1 MFYSDLITHSS
12 THISSESQQV
22 MRNLRMLYDVRS
34 YTSYLLDLLI
44 LVDNKHL
51 IMKLV
56 QKYEKTVTTAEC
68 A

>member
-1 MFYSDLITHSS
+1 
-12 THISSESQQV
+12 

-34 YTSYLLDLLI
+34 YASYLLDLLI